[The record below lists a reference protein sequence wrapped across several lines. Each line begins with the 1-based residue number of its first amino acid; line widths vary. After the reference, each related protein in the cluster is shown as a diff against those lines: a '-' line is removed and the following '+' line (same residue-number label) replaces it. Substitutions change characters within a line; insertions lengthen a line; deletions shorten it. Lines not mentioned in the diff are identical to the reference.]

1 MRRTTALSRGEVV
14 LVEFIFSNE
23 SKSKLRPAAIVS
35 SSAYHRAR
43 QEIVIA
49 AVTSNVTRQLV
60 GDHIVADWRGA
71 GLLFPAVVTGII
83 RTVKR
88 SMIRRK
94 LGSLAQPDLDA
105 VSGALRDS
113 LGL

>member
-1 MRRTTALSRGEVV
+1 MPRTTAFSRGDVV
-14 LVEFIFSNE
+14 LVEFVFSDE
-23 SKSKLRPAAIVS
+23 LGTKLRPAVIVS
-35 SSAYHRAR
+35 SSAYIKSR

-49 AVTSNVTRQLV
+49 ALTSNVARHLL

-71 GLLFPAVVTGII
+71 GLLFPSVVTGII

-105 VSGALRDS
+105 VSGALRRS